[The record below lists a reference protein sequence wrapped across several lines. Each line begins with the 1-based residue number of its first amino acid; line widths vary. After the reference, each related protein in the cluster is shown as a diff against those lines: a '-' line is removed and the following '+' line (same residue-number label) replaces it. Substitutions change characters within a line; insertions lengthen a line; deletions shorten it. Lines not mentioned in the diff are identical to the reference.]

1 MSQFKTAMSQF
12 KTIGIMLAAGS
23 SRRMGTD
30 NKLLCQINNTTILEH
45 SLNNFAQS
53 KLKEI
58 ILVLGHE
65 AETIAAL
72 PVVQKLK
79 NEKKLSIVINE
90 NYADGMGTSLS
101 AGVAAIGTN
110 DGGNNVDACLIALGD
125 MPFISTKTID
135 KIIDAGSAEK
145 EKAIIVPQY
154 NGKNGHPVLWKKQF
168 FTALSGLN
176 KDQGAKDIIAENKT
190 LVKNISVDDKGVIQ
204 DVDTPETLD
213 SFKV

>member
-1 MSQFKTAMSQF
+1 MSQFQA
-12 KTIGIMLAAGS
+12 IGIMLAAGS
-23 SRRMGTD
+23 SRRMGAE

-79 NEKKLSIVINE
+79 SEKKLSIVINK
-90 NYADGMGTSLS
+90 NYTNGMGTSLS
-101 AGVAAIGTN
+101 AGVAAI
-110 DGGNNVDACLIALGD
+110 DDDADACLVALGD
-125 MPFISTKTID
+125 MPFISAKTID

-168 FTALSGLN
+168 FNALSGLN

-190 LVKNISVDDKGVIQ
+190 LVKNIPVDDKGIIQ
-204 DVDTPETLD
+204 DVDTPEILD